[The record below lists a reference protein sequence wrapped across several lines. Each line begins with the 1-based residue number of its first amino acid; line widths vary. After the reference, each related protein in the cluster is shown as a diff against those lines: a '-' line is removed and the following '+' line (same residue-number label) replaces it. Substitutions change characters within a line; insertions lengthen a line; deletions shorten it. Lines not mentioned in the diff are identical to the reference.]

1 MQLRILI
8 VESDPEDLLF
18 LEDAI
23 IETEE
28 GRLWRPWVDVETLA
42 ASNLSEVTALL
53 PREPVDVILLN
64 PDLSDCQGAASYRRV
79 QALAPHIPIILLI
92 DAADG
97 DLAAQLLREGAQDF
111 AVKKQLDCAPLAHA
125 IRNAIERQRLL
136 VATRSATVTD
146 PLTGLLN
153 RGAFFNLAERDRM
166 LAERLG
172 RRLLLIMAEPADLSA
187 PTVAGGD
194 HRRDL
199 RLMEASDVLRGLA
212 GSTSLL
218 ARVQAGRFALT
229 LFDTPIEAVESAWT
243 RIHSAAVTHGIT
255 IGSAIYEPGSPVT
268 LEVLLERAEVD
279 LADFTQPPTA
289 LTAHAAA
296 VRR

>member
-28 GRLWRPWVDVETLA
+28 GRHWSPWVDVETLA

-53 PREPVDVILLN
+53 ASEPADAILLN
-64 PDLSDCQGAASYRRV
+64 PDLSDCQGAASFRRV
-79 QALAPHIPIILLI
+79 QSLAPQIPIILLI
-92 DAADG
+92 DAADRE
-97 DLAAQLLREGAQDF
+97 LAVQLMREGAQDF

-125 IRNAIERQRLL
+125 VRNAIERQRLL
-136 VATRSATVTD
+136 VATRSAIVTD

-153 RGAFFNLAERDRM
+153 RRAFFSLAERDRM
-166 LAERLG
+166 LAERLS
-172 RRLLLIMAEPADLSA
+172 RRLLLMVAEPDHLAELA
-187 PTVAGGD
+187 AAGGD

-199 RLMEASDVLRGLA
+199 RLVEASDVLRGLA
-212 GSTSLL
+212 GPTGLL
-218 ARVQAGRFALT
+218 ARLQAGRFALT
-229 LFDTPIEAVESAWT
+229 LFDSSLEPLESAWT
-243 RIHSAAVTHGIT
+243 RIHSAAVGQGIA
-255 IGSAIYEPGSPVT
+255 IGAAIFEPGSPAT
-268 LEVLLERAEVD
+268 LEVLIARAELD
-279 LADFTQPPTA
+279 LADIRGAPKA
-289 LTAHAAA
+289 LTVRAAA